1 MSKPKAVNYHVTF
14 YQVTSRSMENSM
26 HMSGSIITERLIFCH
41 VNRRSME
48 ISIHMSGSIITEHLT
63 FYHVNC

>member
-1 MSKPKAVNYHVTF
+1 
-14 YQVTSRSMENSM
+14 MENSM

-63 FYHVNC
+63 CCQVTGTYGNLFAYV